1 MDADGVCVIICLR
14 IRSSP
19 GEEEYVPLWPGK
31 RFRVFNFA
39 NILKTFQSLR
49 LLRESQCNYTAS
61 THVPQHRLDYILLFR
76 VLWLRVGCTSSV
88 LVLAHCCSCGV
99 LRNIDTFLEH
109 VLVLGERRILFKE
122 DVRKLLFD
130 RGCMLQINPFG
141 RNPRSNI

>member
-1 MDADGVCVIICLR
+1 ML
-14 IRSSP
+14 
-19 GEEEYVPLWPGK
+19 LWPGK

-49 LLRESQCNYTAS
+49 LLRESQCNYTAP
-61 THVPQHRLDYILLFR
+61 THVPQHRLDYLIVPCLVIAGGMYKFCFSFGTF
-76 VLWLRVGCTSSV
+76 VV
-88 LVLAHCCSCGV
+88 LVVL

-109 VLVLGERRILFKE
+109 VLVLGGRRIIFKE

-141 RNPRSNI
+141 RIPRRNI